1 MSRTVL
7 NLVDDNR
14 YLRATKRENDIASL
28 GLQGVFRVLKRTVD
42 FFDLLKRI
50 VNKKQKIR
58 NNAQLVSN
66 PLRKTIFN
74 CATLLFHQTQ
84 NSTCIRK
91 REHRQINF
99 CDLKVGSYT
108 NSGYRNDKVLYVFVV
123 QKKMQNF
130 CKVLLEER
138 VDFLLSICHNGSKIG
153 IYFWLLCYNAIYN
166 YI

>member
-50 VNKKQKIR
+50 VNKKQKIG

-66 PLRKTIFN
+66 PLRKTVFN
-74 CATLLFHQTQ
+74 RATLLFHQTQ
-84 NSTCIRK
+84 NLIGIRK

-108 NSGYRNDKVLYVFVV
+108 NSGYRYDEILYVFFA

-130 CKVLLEER
+130 CKVLLKEC
-138 VDFLLSICHNGSKIG
+138 VDFLLSICHNSSKIG

>member
-50 VNKKQKIR
+50 VNKKQKIG

-74 CATLLFHQTQ
+74 CATLLFCET
-84 NSTCIRK
+84 
-91 REHRQINF
+91 
-99 CDLKVGSYT
+99 
-108 NSGYRNDKVLYVFVV
+108 
-123 QKKMQNF
+123 
-130 CKVLLEER
+130 
-138 VDFLLSICHNGSKIG
+138 
-153 IYFWLLCYNAIYN
+153 
-166 YI
+166 